1 MGKRQ
6 LIGYFEV
13 NPAKGSGVIEIP
25 KKFPFWG
32 GEGFRAKKNFCFV
45 FRGPNGSCLPILK
58 SISPKKRTHR
68 QTDTQTFYYFK
79 R

>member
-13 NPAKGSGVIEIP
+13 NPAKGSEVIEIP
-25 KKFPFWG
+25 KKFSFWG
-32 GEGFRAKKNFCFV
+32 GEGFRAKKNYFV
-45 FRGPNGSCLPILK
+45 FNGPNGNCLPILK

-68 QTDTQTFYYFK
+68 HTDILLL
-79 R
+79 

>member
-32 GEGFRAKKNFCFV
+32 GEGFRAKKIYFV
-45 FRGPNGSCLPILK
+45 FSGPNGNCPPILK
-58 SISPKKRTHR
+58 SISPKKWTHR
-68 QTDTQTFYYFK
+68 QTDILLL
-79 R
+79 

>member
-25 KKFPFWG
+25 KKIPFWG
-32 GEGFRAKKNFCFV
+32 GEGFRAKKKFV
-45 FRGPNGSCLPILK
+45 LSLVDQMGTAYQF
-58 SISPKKRTHR
+58 
-68 QTDTQTFYYFK
+68 
-79 R
+79 

>member
-32 GEGFRAKKNFCFV
+32 GEGFRAKKIYFV
-45 FRGPNGSCLPILK
+45 FSGPNGNCPPILK
-58 SISPKKRTHR
+58 SISPKKWTHRQIHR
-68 QTDTQTFYYFK
+68 QTDIL
-79 R
+79 

>member
-1 MGKRQ
+1 MEGAATIFFLKLRMCKRQ

-32 GEGFRAKKNFCFV
+32 GEGFRAKKILFC
-45 FRGPNGSCLPILK
+45 L
-58 SISPKKRTHR
+58 
-68 QTDTQTFYYFK
+68 
-79 R
+79 

>member
-25 KKFPFWG
+25 RKFPFWG
-32 GEGFRAKKNFCFV
+32 GEGIRANFF
-45 FRGPNGSCLPILK
+45 CLVMWTK
-58 SISPKKRTHR
+58 W
-68 QTDTQTFYYFK
+68 
-79 R
+79 

>member
-1 MGKRQ
+1 MEGAATIFFLKLRMGKRQ

-32 GEGFRAKKNFCFV
+32 GEGFRAKKIFV
-45 FRGPNGSCLPILK
+45 LSLVDQMVTSYQF
-58 SISPKKRTHR
+58 
-68 QTDTQTFYYFK
+68 
-79 R
+79 

>member
-13 NPAKGSGVIEIP
+13 NPAKGSGVIP
-25 KKFPFWG
+25 KNFPF
-32 GEGFRAKKNFCFV
+32 GEGKGLGQKKIYFV
-45 FRGPNGSCLPILK
+45 FSGPNGNCLPILK
-58 SISPKKRTHR
+58 SISLKKRTHR
-68 QTDTQTFYYFK
+68 QTFYCFK